1 MAKPTKPIV
10 AKTTSSKA
18 VKPVAK
24 TVKKVEKKPVV
35 KKVTAAKKESAKP
48 VPAKVSVRKPST
60 RPTAKKAVPA
70 KAAQKKVVPSKPVAK
85 PVVKKAAA
93 TKQVA
98 KISATAKPSHKPM
111 VKKAVTAKPVAKP
124 LVKKVVTAKPVAKPL
139 VKKVVTAKP
148 VAKPLVK
155 KVVTAKPVAKP
166 LVKKVVVTK
175 PVAKPEVKKAG
186 VAKPVVKP
194 AEKKAV
200 ISKPVEK
207 PVGKKVAVVKPAEK
221 TKKGPVAPAGKK
233 VGAAPREEPPQDPSD
248 VTIEKKLIALY
259 SLQQIDSQV
268 DKIRIIRGELPLEV
282 QDLEDEI
289 AGLETR
295 IENYLQENGALEKSV
310 TEKKISIK
318 DSQAL
323 IKKYEEQQMN
333 VRNNR
338 EYDSL
343 TKEIEIQS
351 LEIQL
356 SEKRIREFQ
365 QALEAKTEEINRFQ
379 SILSDRKNDLDIKK
393 NELDD
398 IVAETE
404 KEENELIRNSE
415 INRKYIEERLITA
428 YTRIRKNAR
437 NGLAVVQIER
447 DACGGC
453 FNKIPPQH
461 QLDIRMHKKIIV
473 CEYCGRILV
482 DDGIVNL
489 VN

>member
-1 MAKPTKPIV
+1 MAKTTKTNV
-10 AKTTSSKA
+10 AKTTPAKA
-18 VKPVAK
+18 VAPAAK
-24 TVKKVEKKPVV
+24 KVEKKVEKKPAAGKGTGAKKEIKPAAKPAPKKVAPVTPAV
-35 KKVTAAKKESAKP
+35 KKSVAAKTAAKPAVKKAEPVKIAAKPAVKKAEPVKIAAKPAVKKAEPVKIAAKPAVKKAEPVKIAAKP
-48 VPAKVSVRKPST
+48 VI
-60 RPTAKKAVPA
+60 KKAE
-70 KAAQKKVVPSKPVAK
+70 PVK
-85 PVVKKAAA
+85 
-93 TKQVA
+93 T
-98 KISATAKPSHKPM
+98 TAKP
-111 VKKAVTAKPVAKP
+111 
-124 LVKKVVTAKPVAKPL
+124 
-139 VKKVVTAKP
+139 
-148 VAKPLVK
+148 
-155 KVVTAKPVAKP
+155 
-166 LVKKVVVTK
+166 
-175 PVAKPEVKKAG
+175 AG
-186 VAKPVVKP
+186 KTDKTIKEP
-194 AEKKAV
+194 A
-200 ISKPVEK
+200 P
-207 PVGKKVAVVKPAEK
+207 AVVHK
-221 TKKGPVAPAGKK
+221 TLAYADQEVPK
-233 VGAAPREEPPQDPSD
+233 DPSE
-248 VTIEKKLIALY
+248 VSIEKKLIALY

-295 IENYLQENGALEKSV
+295 IENYLQENSALEKSI
-310 TEKKISIK
+310 TEKKFSIK

-365 QALEAKTEEINRFQ
+365 QALELKTEEINRFQ
-379 SILSDRKNDLDIKK
+379 NILTDRKNDLEIKK

-404 KEENELIRNSE
+404 KEENDLIRSSE
-415 INRKYIEERLITA
+415 INRKFIEERLITA

-489 VN
+489 VH

>member
-1 MAKPTKPIV
+1 M
-10 AKTTSSKA
+10 TS
-18 VKPVAK
+18 KPVEK
-24 TVKKVEKKPVV
+24 SQVKKVI
-35 KKVTAAKKESAKP
+35 
-48 VPAKVSVRKPST
+48 PA
-60 RPTAKKAVPA
+60 
-70 KAAQKKVVPSKPVAK
+70 
-85 PVVKKAAA
+85 
-93 TKQVA
+93 
-98 KISATAKPSHKPM
+98 
-111 VKKAVTAKPVAKP
+111 
-124 LVKKVVTAKPVAKPL
+124 
-139 VKKVVTAKP
+139 
-148 VAKPLVK
+148 
-155 KVVTAKPVAKP
+155 
-166 LVKKVVVTK
+166 
-175 PVAKPEVKKAG
+175 
-186 VAKPVVKP
+186 KP
-194 AEKKAV
+194 AEKKAMT
-200 ISKPVEK
+200 SKPVEK
-207 PVGKKVAVVKPAEK
+207 PAVKKVIPAKPAEK
-221 TKKGPVAPAGKK
+221 KAMTSKPVEKSAVKKVIPAKPLEKTAGKAEK
-233 VGAAPREEPPQDPSD
+233 SKKEPIVNVIQKAVTVTKQESPQESGE

-295 IENYLQENGALEKSV
+295 IENYLQENSALEKSI
-310 TEKKISIK
+310 TEKKFSIK

-365 QALEAKTEEINRFQ
+365 LALEAKTEEIDRFQ
-379 SILSDRKNDLDIKK
+379 SILTDRKNDLEIKK

-404 KEENELIRNSE
+404 KEENDLIRNSE
-415 INRKYIEERLITA
+415 INRKFIEERLITA

-482 DDGIVNL
+482 DDGIVDSFR
-489 VN
+489 